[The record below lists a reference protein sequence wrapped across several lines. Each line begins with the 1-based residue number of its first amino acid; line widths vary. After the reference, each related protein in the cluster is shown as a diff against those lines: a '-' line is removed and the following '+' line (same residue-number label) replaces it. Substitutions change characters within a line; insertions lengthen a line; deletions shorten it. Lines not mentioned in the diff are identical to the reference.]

1 MTATDFGCKKIN
13 ETQKSP
19 FSDAN
24 IKKKKTTSKEERY
37 IYDPSIFHGQK
48 HAFCNLVGLAK
59 LASSKKLIMRI
70 RKFLVGS
77 EIDFKKLGSCF
88 YVFLSALSLEIFNV
102 KP

>member
-24 IKKKKTTSKEERY
+24 IKKKNITSREERY

-88 YVFLSALSLEIFNV
+88 YVFLSALES
-102 KP
+102 

>member
-13 ETQKSP
+13 ETQKRP

-24 IKKKKTTSKEERY
+24 IKKKNISKEERY

-59 LASSKKLIMRI
+59 LASSKK
-70 RKFLVGS
+70 
-77 EIDFKKLGSCF
+77 
-88 YVFLSALSLEIFNV
+88 
-102 KP
+102 

>member
-1 MTATDFGCKKIN
+1 MQIL
-13 ETQKSP
+13 
-19 FSDAN
+19 
-24 IKKKKTTSKEERY
+24 KKKNITSKEERY

-88 YVFLSALSLEIFNV
+88 YVFLSALES
-102 KP
+102 